1 MMSGRTL
8 GILLGVSVALNVFCL
23 GVVAARARQR
33 WEWRERSHAEYGAP
47 QGPQG
52 PRRAPRHGRG
62 DPMSWLTESDRAVLR
77 PERKA
82 LQGLR
87 HDAAEEL
94 RAESFDAEKL
104 GATLDALRAQTTKVQ
119 AAVHALLIRR
129 AQTLGPAERR
139 KLADSGWGGPPD
151 HAPDP

>member
-33 WEWRERSHAEYGAP
+33 WEWRERTHAEYVAP
-47 QGPQG
+47 G
-52 PRRAPRHGRG
+52 PRRAQRHGRSE
-62 DPMSWLTESDRAVLR
+62 PLSWLTDSDRAALG

-87 HDAAEEL
+87 HAAAEEL
-94 RAESFDAEKL
+94 RAEPFDAAKL
-104 GATLDALRAQTTKVQ
+104 EGTLEALRAQTNKVQ
-119 AAVHALLIRR
+119 AAVHDLLIRR
-129 AQTLGPAERR
+129 AQTLDPEGRR

-151 HAPDP
+151 RAHDP